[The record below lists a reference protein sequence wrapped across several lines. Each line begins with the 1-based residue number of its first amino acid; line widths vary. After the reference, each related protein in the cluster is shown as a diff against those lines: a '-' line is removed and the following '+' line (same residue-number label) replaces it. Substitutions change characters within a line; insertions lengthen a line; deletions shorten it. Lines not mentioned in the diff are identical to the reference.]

1 MFNPE
6 DFRKNKPELL
16 KLIARDL
23 ESGKELTSSVTSIAQ
38 GYGVPLVCIYT
49 FIMEEWPEHVET
61 CAIKIKQL
69 NEFMG
74 IKLK

>member
-23 ESGKELTSSVTSIAQ
+23 EGGKELTASVTSIAQ

-61 CAIKIKQL
+61 CEMKIKQL

-74 IKLK
+74 IKPK

>member
-38 GYGVPLVCIYT
+38 AYGVPLVCIYT
-49 FIMEEWPEHVET
+49 FVMEEWPEHVET
-61 CAIKIKQL
+61 CEMKIKQL

-74 IKLK
+74 IKPK